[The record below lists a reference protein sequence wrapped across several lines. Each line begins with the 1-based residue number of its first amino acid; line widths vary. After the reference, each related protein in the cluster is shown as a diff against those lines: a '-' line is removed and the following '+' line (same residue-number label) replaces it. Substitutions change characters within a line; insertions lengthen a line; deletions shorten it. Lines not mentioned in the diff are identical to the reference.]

1 MPFAPTRSSLV
12 IVATAT
18 LLHACALGENDTSL
32 HSFANQTVRIIVG
45 FSPGGNYDLHAR
57 VMANHLGR
65 HLPGHPAVVVEN
77 MPGAGGKVAAN
88 YLAHVARPDGLT
100 IAHLVET
107 NAADAVE
114 SDLLRQF
121 LILVSPAPIVPV
133 FAFSSQ
139 SGIAT
144 VDDWRQAKRPP
155 RIGGSG
161 PGASTFVVPHLAS
174 RALGLPMQIVPG
186 YSGSAELRLAL
197 EGGEVDGVCL
207 TADVIKTI
215 IGASPNVRVVLRFS
229 SDPIAGIDAP
239 DAMSLATSADAR
251 ALLETGV
258 YAMAPLS
265 RFYAAPRN
273 IPAERAAL
281 LREGLARTLA
291 DREFLAAAA
300 TAGLTIAPVSAET
313 IEERLRLIA
322 ARRPVLDEIRSILSS
337 GR

>member
-1 MPFAPTRSSLV
+1 VPFAPTRSSLV
-12 IVATAT
+12 IVAAAT
-18 LLHACALGENDTSL
+18 LLHACALTENDTSL

-77 MPGAGGKVAAN
+77 MPGAGGRVATN

-100 IAHLVET
+100 IGHLAET

-114 SDLLRQF
+114 SDLMHRL

-133 FAFSSQ
+133 FVFSSQ
-139 SGIAT
+139 SGIAS
-144 VDDWRQAKRPP
+144 VDDWRRAKRPP
-155 RIGGSG
+155 RIASSG
-161 PGASTFVVPHLAS
+161 PGASTFVVPHLAK
-174 RALGLPMQIVPG
+174 RALGLPMQIVSG
-186 YSGSAELRLAL
+186 YSGSAEMRLAL
-197 EGGEVDGVCL
+197 EGGEVDGICL
-207 TADVIKTI
+207 NAEVVKET
-215 IGASPNVRVVLRFS
+215 IGATPNARAVLRFS
-229 SDPIAGIDAP
+229 NDPIAGLDAP
-239 DAMSLATSADAR
+239 DAMSLATGADAR

-258 YAMAPLS
+258 YAIGPLS

-291 DREFLAAAA
+291 DAQFLAAAA
-300 TAGLTIAPVSAET
+300 TAGLTIAPVSADV
-313 IEERLRLIA
+313 IEEQLRAIA
-322 ARRPVLDEIRSILSS
+322 ARRQVLDEIRSILSS